1 MAEIS
6 RILIALGSVA
16 AWTGLIILGM
26 GMSELLPGVSL
37 INIGGPMMAVGLVVL
52 LLGVVLYRMSHEP
65 DTSTH

>member
-26 GMSELLPGVSL
+26 GMSELLPGASL

-52 LLGVVLYRMSHEP
+52 LLGVVLYRMSREP

>member
-52 LLGVVLYRMSHEP
+52 LLGVVLYRMSREP